1 MAHSASAG
9 LLMFQGS
16 LANLA
21 KCTLRGDCLGVDEA
35 MHDGWFTAFQG
46 ALYCSCKFISL
57 GDPFAVPTKCLVIG
71 CKIRVLQ
78 LRSLRSIWIVD
89 FLVHTDGAVHFII
102 NKNNQY
108 R

>member
-1 MAHSASAG
+1 QLMDRRYDMISYCKIVTILKVFFMAHSASAG

-46 ALYCSCKFISL
+46 ALYCWPKFISL
-57 GDPFAVPTKCLVIG
+57 GDPFAVPTKGLGIG

-78 LRSLRSIWIVD
+78 LRS
-89 FLVHTDGAVHFII
+89 
-102 NKNNQY
+102 
-108 R
+108 